1 MVDRAV
7 SDFLHSNEFIN
18 QKRILHHSLLSLFLS
33 FHANQWNSLSSPSLP
48 SVEGRSLSSPP
59 RHSPFLPSP
68 IHSLP
73 TVFSNTMADFLVRSL
88 LSTPSPSS
96 SSSIT
101 SSSPLPS
108 DVFSPLNLIWQN
120 PQLIA
125 SFLALTQLQ
134 QNAVAILK
142 NASLDGDH
150 PSPLP
155 LSRKRH
161 SNSEDKRKSKQL
173 RRLEIDCETNSPV
186 SGMFIKDVS
195 SLPPPSELQKV
206 ADELDE
212 TASFVSISD
221 ESIAAIQKI
230 PNVIGDCICA
240 LCKVR
245 YDDVFRLAQHRC
257 PRISHEEYRCPDCDK
272 VFSCP
277 ANLASHRR
285 WHKPREDSPPICSL
299 CSLSFPSKKHLRAH
313 VCTLSSP
320 LTLSSLLNFETV

>member
-1 MVDRAV
+1 M
-7 SDFLHSNEFIN
+7 
-18 QKRILHHSLLSLFLS
+18 
-33 FHANQWNSLSSPSLP
+33 
-48 SVEGRSLSSPP
+48 G
-59 RHSPFLPSP
+59 
-68 IHSLP
+68 
-73 TVFSNTMADFLVRSL
+73 DFLVRSL

-96 SSSIT
+96 TSSIT
-101 SSSPLPS
+101 STSPLPS
-108 DVFSPLNLIWQN
+108 DLFSPFSFLWQN
-120 PQLIA
+120 PQLVA

-134 QNAVAILK
+134 QNAAAILK
-142 NASLDGDH
+142 NASVDSDR

-155 LSRKRH
+155 PPSRKRP
-161 SNSEDKRKSKQL
+161 STTEDKRKNKQM
-173 RRLEIDCETNSPV
+173 RRLETDCETNSPV

-212 TASFVSISD
+212 TAAFVSISE

-230 PNVIGDCICA
+230 PNVIGDCVCA

-245 YDDVFRLAQHRC
+245 YEDVFRLAQHRC

-285 WHKPREDSPPICSL
+285 WHKPREESAPLCTL
-299 CSLSFPSKKHLRAH
+299 CSLSFPSKKHLKAH

-320 LTLSSLLNFETV
+320 LSLLPHGLVKFETA